1 MQQKFYYL
9 FMKKCPELKYFDM
22 MSIKHQIFY
31 IPEAMVRLESL
42 CELRC
47 DTIIDSSYFYGLSQF
62 CKYIQRL
69 LIVSMNPKPNHGII
83 KLIEV
88 QKKLKHFEWVDNFDD
103 DYTDYDYDPYEELLL
118 ALEKKAESLNYLKIV
133 FFYLCNYEHTLFQDM
148 LPKFDKLK
156 VLIIDDYIS
165 FDEKQLEKLKL
176 HELEVLN
183 IERNKINVI
192 SSIIENSGR
201 RLKKVLFDPNNIK
214 YEPFNFNE
222 GSLINFIRKIY
233 ENCPLIE
240 YLSIAFSPSEEHFV
254 ELEKLLKIC
263 KNLKSLLLIIIFD
276 NEEDTYED
284 YLKNGKELLK
294 MLIRS
299 SPNNFKEIRFCYK
312 FKFSSEILKEFLE
325 KWNGRHAITL
335 FTTENLG
342 ENYIYKE
349 LTNKY
354 KRDGVIKDFKYLP
367 YVDLTEYITEIC
379 F

>member
-1 MQQKFYYL
+1 
-9 FMKKCPELKYFDM
+9 
-22 MSIKHQIFY
+22 
-31 IPEAMVRLESL
+31 MVRLESL

-222 GSLINFIRKIY
+222 
-233 ENCPLIE
+233 
-240 YLSIAFSPSEEHFV
+240 
-254 ELEKLLKIC
+254 
-263 KNLKSLLLIIIFD
+263 
-276 NEEDTYED
+276 
-284 YLKNGKELLK
+284 
-294 MLIRS
+294 
-299 SPNNFKEIRFCYK
+299 
-312 FKFSSEILKEFLE
+312 EILKEFLE

>member
-1 MQQKFYYL
+1 
-9 FMKKCPELKYFDM
+9 MKKCPELKYFDM

-88 QKKLKHFEWVDNFDD
+88 QKKLKHFEW
-103 DYTDYDYDPYEELLL
+103 
-118 ALEKKAESLNYLKIV
+118 
-133 FFYLCNYEHTLFQDM
+133 HTLFQDM